1 MSPPLCTEGRLNNGP
16 KIDHRG
22 LPGSKCNEAKGC
34 PRNENTLLIVTQIK
48 LSMTFLYTSYR
59 EDHNSS
65 VLKLLNSVGLCQ
77 KPYLNQDI

>member
-1 MSPPLCTEGRLNNGP
+1 MDPRLIIAVYQEVNV
-16 KIDHRG
+16 
-22 LPGSKCNEAKGC
+22 KGC

-77 KPYLNQDI
+77 KLYLNQDI